1 MTPVRP
7 FLGLLLVARWLLPR
21 HGSCA
26 TSPTR
31 KRGMSPRLRVGLV
44 LFFLAA
50 IITPAPS
57 VWSQPKPPPKDG
69 PKAVLALPLGIPAG
83 ASTRVILRGR
93 KLDTASA
100 VRCTDD
106 KVAVKV
112 LSKGKANVPNQMDAA
127 QVGDTQVEVEVTVPA
142 DFTGDALLIVVTP
155 AGESPPHR
163 VLVDAKPGLRDK
175 EPNNSFAQA
184 QPVALGQTVEGVID
198 GAQDVDVFR
207 FEGKAGQKVALEVVA
222 AQLGSPLDSHLTLYD
237 SRGQILAANDDFHGS
252 PDSTIE
258 ATLPRDGVYYVGLI
272 DVQDQGGALFVYRLR
287 LRLR

>member
-1 MTPVRP
+1 MTHVRP
-7 FLGLLLVARWLLPR
+7 FLGLLLVVLWL
-21 HGSCA
+21 S
-26 TSPTR
+26 
-31 KRGMSPRLRVGLV
+31 
-44 LFFLAA
+44 
-50 IITPAPS
+50 PAPS
-57 VWSQPKPPPKDG
+57 VWAQPKPPAKDG

-83 ASTRVILRGR
+83 ASTRLILRGR

-127 QVGDTQVEVEVTVPA
+127 QVGDSQVEVEVTVPA
-142 DFTGDALLIVVTP
+142 DFTGDVLLVVVTP
-155 AGESPPHR
+155 AGETLPHR
-163 VLVDAKPGLRDK
+163 VLVDAKPVVRDK

-184 QPVALGQTVEGVID
+184 QPVALGQTVEGVI